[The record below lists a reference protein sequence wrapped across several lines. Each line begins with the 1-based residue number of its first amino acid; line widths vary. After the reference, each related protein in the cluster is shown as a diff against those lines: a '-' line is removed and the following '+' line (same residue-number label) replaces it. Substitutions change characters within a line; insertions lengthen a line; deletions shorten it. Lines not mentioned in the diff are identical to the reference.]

1 MFDCFD
7 FQKIGLFHHIMNGDP
22 KFKLTPNSDSWKK
35 FGQIIVLSTTLFNGC
50 PVVAYRLF
58 PLGFPP

>member
-1 MFDCFD
+1 
-7 FQKIGLFHHIMNGDP
+7 MNGDP